1 MATLNWPSGREF
13 DPREFSFGVSVPK
26 SRFGAFFSG
35 QVQSVSH
42 LAERLVATLT
52 LPPCDGAAGA
62 RREAFFMEVMDRGHW
77 LRLGHFQRPEPLG
90 TLRGAPVLAAPA
102 VRGAT
107 SIQVSTSPG
116 ATLLPGDPLGA
127 ASGQLLLTGYQ
138 GAVADGAG
146 LMTVPLALPLRAV
159 LALSTG
165 LAWARPTATFELAG
179 TSVDLA
185 YGRGAWQRELQL
197 SFREAY

>member
-13 DPREFSFGVSVPK
+13 EPREFSFGVSVPK

-42 LAERLVATLT
+42 LAERLLATLT
-52 LPPCDGAAGA
+52 LPPCDAAAGA

-77 LRLGHFQRPEPLG
+77 LRLGHAQRPEPLG
-90 TLRGAPVLAAPA
+90 SLRGTPTLAAAAP
-102 VRGAT
+102 RGAT
-107 SIQVSTSPG
+107 SIQVATTAG
-116 ATLLPGDPLGA
+116 ATLLPGDPLGG
-127 ASGQLLLTGYQ
+127 ASGQLLLTAYQ
-138 GAVADGAG
+138 GAVADGGG
-146 LMTVPLALPLRAV
+146 LMAVPLVLPLRQV
-159 LALSTG
+159 LGLGTG
-165 LAWARPTATFELAG
+165 LVWERPTATFELAG
-179 TSVDLA
+179 TSVELA